1 MKATYTKLTS
11 KSTGVHTAQTE
22 NMSLGQYVMVSM
34 PKAVREMKGFKQ
46 VTVLQ
51 KYGQQ
56 PESVQIYL

>member
-11 KSTGVHTAQTE
+11 KSTDVHTAQTE

-46 VTVLQ
+46 VKMLQ

-56 PESVQIYL
+56 LVSVQIYL